1 MKKIRIGNAAGFWG
15 DQTTAPRRL
24 VEQGHLDYLTLEYL
38 AELTMS
44 ILAHLKSRN
53 PEAGYVTDFPEAVA
67 GLVDL
72 LRDQPQLRIV
82 TNAGGMNPQ
91 GCARAVSRILSD
103 AGLNDV
109 KVAAVSGDDLFANI
123 ETHRAAG
130 EAFSHFDTQKP
141 FDDVADRIVSANAY
155 MGAAGIVEALEA
167 GARIVV
173 TGRVADASLAVGP
186 AIHELGWAW
195 DDYDKLAA
203 ATVAGHIIEC
213 GAQSTGGIY
222 SDWSPEMSLADVG
235 YPIADIDASGGVLIT
250 KPELTGG
257 VVNEATVA
265 EQIVYEI
272 GDPAKYF
279 TPDVVADFTQVELE
293 EVAANCVS
301 VTGAKGLPAP
311 ENYKVSMAYRDGY
324 WVSGTLV
331 IVGPDAASR
340 ARVSGQMVLDRVE
353 RAGYKLQRTN
363 IECLGAGDVV
373 PGCYQKN
380 QNLSEVV
387 LRVTAHDPSKEAV
400 EQLAREFAP
409 LVTSGLPGTT
419 GYTGGRPKPRPVLS
433 YWPSLIGRERLQSTA
448 TVCTAN
454 DWLATEGE
462 NS

>member
-24 VEQGHLDYLTLEYL
+24 VEQGNLDYLTLEYL

-67 GLVDL
+67 DLVNS
-72 LRDQPQLRIV
+72 LRDQPNLRIV
-82 TNAGGMNPQ
+82 TNAGGMNPG

-109 KVAAVSGDDLFANI
+109 KVAAVTGDDLFADI
-123 ETHRAAG
+123 ETHQNGG
-130 EAFSHFDTQKP
+130 EAFAHFDTQKP
-141 FDDVADRIVSANAY
+141 FGDVANRIVSANAY
-155 MGAAGIVEALEA
+155 MGAAGIVQALEA
-167 GARIVV
+167 GARIVI

-195 DDYDKLAA
+195 EDYDKLAA

-222 SDWSPEMSLADVG
+222 SDWSPELSMADVG
-235 YPIADIDASGGVLIT
+235 YPIAEIDADGGVLIT
-250 KPELTGG
+250 KPESTGG

-279 TPDVVADFTQVELE
+279 TPDVVADFTQVELA
-293 EVAANCVS
+293 EVAADCVS
-301 VTGAKGLPAP
+301 VTGARGLPAP

-331 IVGPDAASR
+331 IVGPNAAAR
-340 ARVSGQMVLDRVE
+340 AKVSGQMILDRVE
-353 RAGYKLQRTN
+353 RAGYKLQRSN

-373 PGCYQKN
+373 SGCYPQN

-433 YWPSLIGRERLQSTA
+433 YWPSLIGRGRLQSTA
-448 TVCTAN
+448 TVCTAT
-454 DWLATEGE
+454 DWLVTEGGK
-462 NS
+462 